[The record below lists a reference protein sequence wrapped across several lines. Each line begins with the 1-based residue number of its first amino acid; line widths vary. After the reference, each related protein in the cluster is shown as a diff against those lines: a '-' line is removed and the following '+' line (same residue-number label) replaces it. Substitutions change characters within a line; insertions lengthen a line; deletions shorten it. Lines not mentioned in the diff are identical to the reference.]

1 MPLVECVPNFS
12 EGRNVE
18 TLDALRQA
26 LTSVPVVRL
35 LDVQADASHN
45 RSVFTFVASPEAAV
59 EAAFR
64 AVKLASERI
73 DLRTHKGE
81 HPRMGA
87 ADVVPFIPLE
97 GVTMDDCVALA
108 KKLGERIGTEL
119 SIPVFLYERVASRPE
134 RVNLAD
140 VRRGEF
146 EGLREQIGKD
156 PARKPDFGPE
166 RIHPSAGAVAVGA
179 RPFLVAYNV
188 YLSTGDQAVAKAI
201 AKQVREAGGGL
212 TAVKALGMLVGGEA
226 QVSMNLVDIDV
237 TPPHVAFEAV
247 AAAARTAGTDAAW
260 SEIVGMVPERCVAG
274 AAERHLKLRES
285 VAAHV
290 LEAKVRAT
298 AGPTLG
304 DWMDSVASSSPA
316 PGGGTVSAV
325 AGGMAAALA
334 AMVGRL
340 TVGRKK
346 YAAVE
351 GEFRELVDRAEALRV
366 RLMRLGDEDA
376 AAFNAVSAAYALPK
390 EPEAPRQA
398 AIQKALI
405 GAAKVPLETL
415 RTAREVAALAARAAE
430 AGNRNAVSD
439 AGVGALLAG
448 AAARGAAY
456 NVRIN
461 VSGMPD
467 PAAGAPLVEEAKRL
481 VVEAEAD
488 VARATAAVETAIG
501 AEGGR

>member
-12 EGRNVE
+12 EGRSVE

-26 LTSVPVVRL
+26 MTSVPGVRV
-35 LDVQADASHN
+35 LDVEADASHH
-45 RSVFTFVASPEAAV
+45 RSVFTLVAPPDAAA

-64 AVKLASERI
+64 AVRLAAERI
-73 DLRTHKGE
+73 DLRRHKGE

-87 ADVVPFIPLE
+87 ADVVPFVPLE

-108 KKLGERIGTEL
+108 RKLGERIGGEL
-119 SIPVFLYERVASRPE
+119 GIPVFLYEHAATRPE
-134 RVNLAD
+134 RRNLAD
-140 VRRGEF
+140 VRKGEF
-146 EGLREQIGKD
+146 EGLRELIGSD
-156 PARKPDFGPE
+156 PAHAPDFGPAKL
-166 RIHPSAGAVAVGA
+166 HPSAGAVAVGA

-188 YLSTGDQAVAKAI
+188 YLKTGDQAVAKAI
-201 AKQVREAGGGL
+201 AKKIREASGGL

-226 QVSMNLVDIDV
+226 QVSINLVDIDK

-247 AAAARTAGTDAAW
+247 AVAAREAGTEAAW
-260 SEIVGMVPERCVAG
+260 SEIVGMVPERCLH
-274 AAERHLKLRES
+274 AATERALKLREPL
-285 VAAHV
+285 APHV
-290 LEAKVRAT
+290 LENKVRST

-304 DWMDSVASSSPA
+304 DWMDAVASVSPA

-325 AGGMAAALA
+325 AGGVAAALA

-346 YAAVE
+346 YAAVDA
-351 GEFRELVDRAEALRV
+351 EFRRLVDDAEALRV
-366 RLMRLGDEDA
+366 RLTKLGDEDA
-376 AAFNAVSAAYALPK
+376 AAFNAVSAAYAMPK
-390 EPEAPRQA
+390 EPEPPRRA
-398 AIQKALI
+398 AIQKALM
-405 GAAKVPLETL
+405 AAAHVPLETL
-415 RTAREVAALAARAAE
+415 RAARAVAALAARAAE

-439 AGVGALLAG
+439 AGVGALMAG

-461 VSGMPD
+461 VTSMPD
-467 PAAGAPLVEEAKRL
+467 PAEGAPLAEEARQL
-481 VVEAEAD
+481 VAETEAD

-501 AEGGR
+501 G

>member
-1 MPLVECVPNFS
+1 MSLVECVPNFS

-18 TLDALRQA
+18 ILDALRAA
-26 LTSVPVVRL
+26 LTSVPGVRL
-35 LDVQADASHN
+35 LDVQADSSHN
-45 RSVFTFVASPEAAV
+45 RSVFTFVAAPDAAA

-64 AVKLASERI
+64 AVKLASQRI
-73 DLRTHKGE
+73 DLRVHKGE

-87 ADVVPFIPLE
+87 ADVVPFVPIE

-108 KKLGERIGTEL
+108 KRLGERIGTEL
-119 SIPVFLYERVASRPE
+119 GIPVFLYERAATKPE
-134 RVNLAD
+134 RQNLAD

-146 EGLREQIGKD
+146 EGLRDQIGKD
-156 PARKPDFGPE
+156 PAKAPDFGPAK
-166 RIHPSAGAVAVGA
+166 IHPSAGAVAVGA

-188 YLSTGDQAVAKAI
+188 YLGTADQAVAKAI
-201 AKQVREAGGGL
+201 AKQVREASGGL
-212 TAVKALGMLVGGEA
+212 KAVKALGMLVGGEA
-226 QVSMNLVDIDV
+226 QVSMNLVDIDT
-237 TPPHVAFEAV
+237 TPPHVAYEAV
-247 AAAARTAGTDAAW
+247 AAAAQQAGTEAAW
-260 SEIVGMVPERCVAG
+260 SEVVGMMPERCIHG
-274 AAERHLKLRES
+274 AAERHLKMKEP

-304 DWMDSVASSSPA
+304 DWMDSVASVNPS
-316 PGGGTVSAV
+316 PGGGTASAV
-325 AGGMAAALA
+325 AGALAAALA
-334 AMVGRL
+334 AMVGKL

-346 YAAVE
+346 YAEVDA
-351 GEFRELVDRAEALRV
+351 EFRELVEKAEGLRI

-376 AAFNAVSAAYALPK
+376 ASYDAVSAAYKIPK
-390 EPEAPRQA
+390 EREVERKA
-398 AIQKALI
+398 AIQQALV

-415 RTAREVAALAARAAE
+415 RAAREVAALAARAAG
-430 AGNRNAVSD
+430 AGNKNAVSD

-467 PAAGAPLVEEAKRL
+467 PAEGTPLADEAKQL
-481 VVEAEAD
+481 IAATEAD
-488 VARATAAVETAIG
+488 VARATAAVEAAIG
-501 AEGGR
+501 G

>member
-12 EGRNVE
+12 EGRSTAVLE
-18 TLDALRQA
+18 DLRRA
-26 LTSVPVVRL
+26 LTSVPGVRL
-35 LDVQADASHN
+35 LDVQADSSHN
-45 RSVFTFVASPEAAV
+45 RSVFTFVASPDAAA

-64 AVKLASERI
+64 AVRLASQRI
-73 DLRTHKGE
+73 DLRHHKGE

-97 GVTMDDCVALA
+97 GVTMDECVALA
-108 KKLGERIGTEL
+108 RRLGERIGKEL
-119 SIPVFLYERVASRPE
+119 EIPVFLYERAATRPE
-134 RVNLAD
+134 RQNLAD

-156 PARKPDFGPE
+156 PAKQPDFGPG

-188 YLSTGDQAVAKAI
+188 YLATGDQAVAKTI
-201 AKQVREAGGGL
+201 AKQVRESSGGL
-212 TAVKALGMLVGGEA
+212 KAVKALGMLVGGEA
-226 QVSMNLVDIDV
+226 QVSMNLVDVDT
-237 TPPHVAFEAV
+237 TPPHAAFEAV
-247 AAAARTAGTDAAW
+247 ADAARKAGTAAAW
-260 SEIVGMVPERCVAG
+260 SEIVGMVPERCVQG
-274 AAERHLKLRES
+274 AAEKHLRMKEPVS
-285 VAAHV
+285 AHV

-304 DWMDSVASSSPA
+304 DWMDSVASVNPS
-316 PGGGTVSAV
+316 PGGGTASAV
-325 AGGMAAALA
+325 AGALAAALA
-334 AMVGRL
+334 AMVGKL

-346 YAAVE
+346 YAEVDA
-351 GEFRELVDRAEALRV
+351 EFRELVEKAETLRV

-376 AAFNAVSAAYALPK
+376 ASYDAVSAAYRIPK
-390 EPEAPRQA
+390 EQEAERKA
-398 AIQKALI
+398 RIQRALI

-415 RTAREVAALAARAAE
+415 RAAREVAGLAARAAE
-430 AGNRNAVSD
+430 AGNKNAVSD

-467 PAAGAPLVEEAKRL
+467 PAEGAPLAEEAKRL
-481 VVEAEAD
+481 IAAAEAD
-488 VARATAAVETAIG
+488 VARATAAVEAAIG
-501 AEGGR
+501 

>member
-12 EGRNVE
+12 EGRDVA
-18 TLDALRQA
+18 TLDALRQT
-26 LTSVPVVRL
+26 LTSVPGVRL

-45 RSVFTFVASPEAAV
+45 RSVFTLVGPPEAAV

-64 AVKLASERI
+64 GVKLAAARI
-73 DLRTHKGE
+73 DLRHHKGE

-87 ADVVPFIPLE
+87 ADVVPFVPLE
-97 GVTMDDCVALA
+97 GTTMDECVALA
-108 KKLGERIGTEL
+108 RKLGERIGTEL
-119 SIPVFLYERVASRPE
+119 QIPVFLYERAATRPE
-134 RVNLAD
+134 RANLAE
-140 VRRGEF
+140 VRKGEF
-146 EGLREQIGKD
+146 DGLRELIGKD
-156 PARKPDFGPE
+156 PAHAPDFGPAK
-166 RIHPSAGAVAVGA
+166 IHPSAGAIAVGA

-188 YLSTGDQAVAKAI
+188 YLASGQQAVAKAI
-201 AKQVREAGGGL
+201 AKRVREAAGGL
-212 TAVKALGMLVGGEA
+212 KAVKALGMLVGGEA
-226 QVSMNLVDIDV
+226 QVSMNLVDIDQ
-237 TPPHVAFEAV
+237 TPPHAAFEAV
-247 AAAARTAGTDAAW
+247 AAAAKDAGTDATR
-260 SEIVGMVPERCVAG
+260 SEIVGMVPERCVFG
-274 AAERHLKLRES
+274 AAERLLRLREP
-285 VAAHV
+285 VASHV

-304 DWMDSVASSSPA
+304 DWMDAVASVSPA

-346 YAAVE
+346 YAAVD
-351 GEFRELVDRAEALRV
+351 GEFRALVEQAEALRV

-376 AAFNAVSAAYALPK
+376 AAFNAVSAAYGMPK
-390 EPEAPRQA
+390 EPDAPRRA
-398 AIQKALI
+398 AIQQALL
-405 GAAKVPLETL
+405 AAARVPLETL
-415 RTAREVAALAARAAE
+415 RAARAVAALAARAAE

-461 VSGMPD
+461 VASMPE
-467 PAAGAPLVEEAKRL
+467 PGEAAPLAEEARRL
-481 VVEAEAD
+481 VAEAEAD
-488 VARATAAVETAIG
+488 VARATASVEAAV
-501 AEGGR
+501 GG

>member
-12 EGRNVE
+12 EGRNLE
-18 TLDALRQA
+18 LLDELRSV
-26 LTSVPVVRL
+26 LTSVPGVRL

-45 RSVFTFVASPEAAV
+45 RSVFTFVAPPDAAL

-64 AVKLASERI
+64 AVRLASQRI
-73 DLRTHKGE
+73 DLRVHKGE

-87 ADVVPFIPLE
+87 ADVVPFVPIE

-108 KKLGERIGTEL
+108 KRLGERIGKEL
-119 SIPVFLYERVASRPE
+119 EIPVFLYERAATRPE
-134 RVNLAD
+134 RQNLAD

-156 PARKPDFGPE
+156 PAKAPDFGPA
-166 RIHPSAGAVAVGA
+166 RIHPSAGAIAVGA
-179 RPFLVAYNV
+179 RPYLVAYNV
-188 YLSTGDQAVAKAI
+188 YLGTGDQAVAKAI
-201 AKQVREAGGGL
+201 AKQVREASGGL
-212 TAVKALGMLVGGEA
+212 KAVKALGMLVGGEA
-226 QVSMNLVDIDV
+226 QVSMNLVDIDT

-247 AAAARTAGTDAAW
+247 AAAARRAGTEAAW
-260 SEIVGMVPERCVAG
+260 SEVVGMVPERCVQG
-274 AAERHLKLRES
+274 AAEQHLRMREKI
-285 VAAHV
+285 APHV
-290 LEAKVRAT
+290 MEAQVRAT
-298 AGPTLG
+298 AGPTLS
-304 DWMDSVASSSPA
+304 DWMDAVASVNPS
-316 PGGGTVSAV
+316 PGGGTASAV
-325 AGGMAAALA
+325 AGALAAALA
-334 AMVGRL
+334 AMVGKL

-346 YAAVE
+346 YAEVDA
-351 GEFRELVDRAEALRV
+351 EFRELVENAETLRV

-376 AAFNAVSAAYALPK
+376 ASYDAVSAAYKIPK
-390 EPEAPRQA
+390 EREAERKA

-405 GAAKVPLETL
+405 GAAQGPLETL
-415 RTAREVAALAARAAE
+415 RAAREVAALAARAAE

-467 PAAGAPLVEEAKRL
+467 PAEGGPLAAEAKKL
-481 VVEAEAD
+481 IAEAEAA
-488 VARATAAVETAIG
+488 VARATAAVEAAIG
-501 AEGGR
+501 

>member
-12 EGRNVE
+12 EGRDLA
-18 TLDALRQA
+18 TLDALRAA
-26 LTSVPVVRL
+26 LTSVPGVRL

-45 RSVFTFVASPEAAV
+45 RSVFTLVAPPEAAL

-64 AVKLASERI
+64 AVRLASERI
-73 DLRTHKGE
+73 DLRTHRGE

-87 ADVVPFIPLE
+87 TDVVPFIPLAD
-97 GVTMDDCVALA
+97 VTMDDCVALA
-108 KKLGERIGTEL
+108 KQLGQRIGTEL
-119 SIPVFLYERVASRPE
+119 EIPVFLYERAATRPG
-134 RVNLAD
+134 RANLAD

-146 EGLREQIGKD
+146 EGLRDAIGAD
-156 PARKPDFGPE
+156 PARTPDFGPS

-188 YLSTGDQAVAKAI
+188 YLASADQALAKAI

-212 TAVKALGMLVGGEA
+212 KAVKALGMLVGGEA

-237 TPPHVAFEAV
+237 TPPQVAFETV
-247 AAAARTAGTDAAW
+247 AAAARTAGSEAVW
-260 SEIVGMVPERCVAG
+260 SEIVGMVPERCVFA
-274 AAERHLKLRES
+274 AAERHLKLREP

-290 LEAKVRAT
+290 LEAKVRGT

-304 DWMDSVASSSPA
+304 DWMDRVASSSPA

-325 AGGMAAALA
+325 AGAMAAALA

-346 YAAVE
+346 YTTVDA
-351 GEFRELVDRAEALRV
+351 EFRELVDRAEALRV

-376 AAFNAVSAAYALPK
+376 AAFSAVSAAYALPK
-390 EPEAPRQA
+390 EPEPARKA
-398 AIQKALI
+398 TIQKALM
-405 GAAKVPLETL
+405 GAAQVPLETL
-415 RTAREVAALAARAAE
+415 RAARDVAGLAARAAE

-439 AGVGALLAG
+439 AGVAALLAG

-461 VSGMPD
+461 VAAMPQ
-467 PAAGAPLVEEAKRL
+467 PAEAGAL
-481 VVEAEAD
+481 VVETATLLEDAGRDAE
-488 VARATAAVETAIG
+488 RAAAAVEAAIG
-501 AEGGR
+501 G

>member
-12 EGRNVE
+12 EGRDLAV
-18 TLDALRQA
+18 LDALREA
-26 LTSVPVVRL
+26 LTSVPGVRL
-35 LDVQADASHN
+35 LDVQADASHH
-45 RSVFTFVASPEAAV
+45 RSVFTFVAPPDAAV

-64 AVKLASERI
+64 AVRLARERI
-73 DLRTHKGE
+73 DLRVHKGE

-97 GVTMDDCVALA
+97 GATMEDCVALA
-108 KKLGERIGTEL
+108 KKLGERIGREL
-119 SIPVFLYERVASRPE
+119 EIPVFLYERAASRPE
-134 RVNLAD
+134 RTNLAD
-140 VRRGEF
+140 VRKGEF
-146 EGLREQIGKD
+146 EGLRDLIGKD
-156 PARKPDFGPE
+156 PAKQPDFGPE

-188 YLSTGDQAVAKAI
+188 YLASGDPALAKTI

-212 TAVKALGMLVGGEA
+212 KAVKALGMLVGGEA

-247 AAAARTAGTDAAW
+247 AAAARQAGSAATW
-260 SEIVGMVPERCVAG
+260 SEVVGMVPERCVQG
-274 AAERHLKLRES
+274 AAQQHLKLREP

-290 LEAKVRAT
+290 LEAKVRGT
-298 AGPTLG
+298 AGPTLS
-304 DWMDSVASSSPA
+304 DWMDAVASSSPA

-325 AGGMAAALA
+325 AGAMAGALA

-346 YAAVE
+346 FVAVDA
-351 GEFRELVDRAEALRV
+351 EFRALVDRAEALRV

-390 EPEAPRQA
+390 EPEPPRKA
-398 AIQKALI
+398 AIQRALI

-415 RTAREVAALAARAAE
+415 RSARDVAALAARAAE
-430 AGNRNAVSD
+430 AGNKNAVSD
-439 AGVGALLAG
+439 AGVAALLAG
-448 AAARGAAY
+448 AAAQGAAY

-461 VSGMPD
+461 ISGMPD
-467 PAAGAPLVEEAKRL
+467 PAEAAPLAAEASGLLEEARRH
-481 VVEAEAD
+481 AE
-488 VARATAAVETAIG
+488 RAAAAVEAAI
-501 AEGGR
+501 AR